1 VGAFVPQLVQAYSSN
16 TIWAATRLAR
26 RIPNPATF
34 RSPAQGEIRSQVNNG
49 PVTAYKAGESFSE
62 LPGDR
67 HGFSANATEK
77 QPAKLLAVFVVDTNI
92 SCCNDVCQ
100 SCNAATFASQNRY
113 FVNCALAFVT
123 RFAFTP
129 FSC

>member
-1 VGAFVPQLVQAYSSN
+1 VGAFVPQLIQTCSSN
-16 TIWAATRLAR
+16 TVWAATRLAR
-26 RIPNPATF
+26 HIPNPATF
-34 RSPAQGEIRSQVNNG
+34 RSHAQGEIRSKVNNG
-49 PVTAYKAGESFSE
+49 PVTAYDAGESFSE

-67 HGFSANATEK
+67 ANAAEK

-92 SCCNDVCQ
+92 FCCNDVCQ

-113 FVNCALAFVT
+113 FVNCALAFLN